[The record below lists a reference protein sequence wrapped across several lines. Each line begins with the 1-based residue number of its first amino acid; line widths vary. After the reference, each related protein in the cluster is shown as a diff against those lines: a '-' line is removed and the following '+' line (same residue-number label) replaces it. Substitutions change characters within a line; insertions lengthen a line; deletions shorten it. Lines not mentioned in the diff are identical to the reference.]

1 MPLSKNAKI
10 GLVIAIALAI
20 TIPTVIILYP
30 KSTGTGP
37 TITLFG
43 TTVAQTVKVY
53 YSELSDPANLNQSVN
68 TIYTTVNQY
77 GTVKTY
83 NFTGVSLWD
92 LIVYSGVSYGA
103 ATAVRFIGTDDY
115 ETPAFPI
122 KLLEENPDLCILAY
136 EQDGVSLL
144 DDASNGPYRTV
155 VNHSVVEPK
164 ISSKYAAKMTAKIEF
179 LNYPDW
185 NITLTGN
192 VKEDIVIYYADI
204 MTFGYTEYNE
214 LIQYGGEIRN
224 YTGVTVQEILTKQL
238 PQNYAINATPIT
250 GINFTS
256 VDGWESYT
264 VDYAWVIQNATDV
277 LVVYA
282 KDGTLLNPS
291 SDGYLNSVVDYNL
304 TNPTS
309 SGKYKAKYL
318 SGIELLG

>member
-43 TTVAQTVKVY
+43 TTVTQTVKVY
-53 YSELSDPANLNQSVN
+53 YSELSDPTNLNQSVN
-68 TIYTTVNQY
+68 KIYTTISQY

-92 LIVYSGVSYGA
+92 LIVYSGVSYGV

-115 ETPAFPI
+115 ASPAFPI
-122 KLLEENPDLCILAY
+122 RLLQENPELCILAY

-144 DDASNGPYRTV
+144 EDEDGPYRTV
-155 VNHSVVEPK
+155 VNHSVVDPK

-179 LNYPDW
+179 LDYPDW
-185 NITLTGN
+185 NITIRGN
-192 VKEDIVIYYADI
+192 VANEITIYYADL
-204 MTFGYTEYNE
+204 MTFGYTELNE
-214 LIQYGGEIRN
+214 LINYSNQIRN
-224 YTGVTVQEILTKQL
+224 YTGITLKQILSTQL
-238 PQNYAINATPIT
+238 PAGYVINSTPIT
-250 GINFTS
+250 GINFTGADD
-256 VDGWESYT
+256 VDSYI
-264 VDYAWVIQNATDV
+264 VNYSWVLQNDTDV

-282 KDGTLLNPS
+282 RDFEILDPED
-291 SDGYLNSVVDYNL
+291 DGYLNSVVDYSL
-304 TNPTS
+304 TAPTS
-309 SGKYKAKYL
+309 SSKYKMKFLLY
-318 SGIELLG
+318 IEILG